1 MGWAVDALGPGDPRR
16 VGEYRLLRR
25 LGAGGMGEVYLG
37 RSPGGRTV
45 AVKLVRGEYAADREF
60 RDRFR
65 QEVAAARRVGG
76 QWTAPVLD
84 ADTEGEHPWVATGY
98 VAGPPLSEAVR
109 EFGPLPSAVVRALG
123 AGLAETL
130 AHVHGMD
137 LVHRDIKPSNI
148 LLALDGPRLID
159 FGIARAL
166 DASTAL
172 TRSGYVVGSPGFMSP
187 EQAGGH
193 QAGPPGDVFSL
204 GAVLAFAAT
213 GTAPFGEGV
222 SAAVLLYR
230 VLHEA
235 PDLGGL
241 DGALRAVIQ
250 DCLAKE
256 PADRPDPAELRRRL
270 TTAGPGTVRLGQR
283 GWLPTAV
290 SESVGRLAV
299 ELLALDAE
307 PADAVP
313 AHPPTVTDGTAPAEQ
328 PPGERTPTERTAGEQ
343 PSGERPLVLGTPTAS
358 PAPTGPG
365 GRRVLPIVL
374 AAAVAVAATAGGV
387 ALWLTRGTG
396 TPTADG
402 GHTAAAPPTSP
413 SPSPSPPP
421 GPSPSPSPTSLVPA
435 AFLGVWQGDVRQVE
449 QDARGKYRIQ
459 FSPGNPGANVGRA
472 STTWE
477 STGVPCGAVDELASV
492 SGNTVTVLETTI
504 SVGASCAGDVAL
516 KVVFTLT
523 DDGHLIAQQDGFED
537 VHLSRQQ

>member
-45 AVKLVRGEYAADREF
+45 AVKLVRGEYAADQEF

-109 EFGPLPSAVVRALG
+109 EFGPLPLAVVRALG
-123 AGLAETL
+123 AGLGETL
-130 AHVHGMD
+130 AHVHGTG

-166 DASTAL
+166 DAATAL

-187 EQAGGH
+187 EQANGR

-213 GTAPFGEGV
+213 GIAPFGEGV

-241 DGALRAVIQ
+241 DGALRAVIL

-256 PADRPDPAELRRRL
+256 PEDRPDPTELRRRL
-270 TTAGPGTVRLGQR
+270 TAAGPGTVRLGQR

-299 ELLALDAE
+299 ELLALDVE

-328 PPGERTPTERTAGEQ
+328 PPGEQPPGEQ
-343 PSGERPLVLGTPTAS
+343 PVVLGTPTA
-358 PAPTGPG
+358 PHGPS
-365 GRRVLPIVL
+365 GRRTLPIVL
-374 AAAVAVAATAGGV
+374 ASAVAVAATAGGIT
-387 ALWLTRGTG
+387 LWLTHD
-396 TPTADG
+396 TAAPAGNG
-402 GHTAAAPPTSP
+402 GPTAAAPPASP
-413 SPSPSPPP
+413 SPSPSPTPSP
-421 GPSPSPSPTSLVPA
+421 SPSPSPSPTSLVPA
-435 AFLGVWQGDVRQVE
+435 AFLGVWQGDVHQVDKDT
-449 QDARGKYRIQ
+449 QGKYRIQ

-477 STGVPCGAVDELASV
+477 TTGVPCGAVDELASV
-492 SGNTVTVLETTI
+492 SGNTVTVLETTTSI
-504 SVGASCAGDVAL
+504 SASCAGDVAL
-516 KVVFTLT
+516 KIVFTLT
-523 DDGHLIAQQDGFED
+523 DDGHLIARQDGFDD
-537 VHLSRQQ
+537 VHMSRQQ